1 MTMTLAGHDG
11 ARVVVTGS
19 FGWPCPRYGHC
30 WVHFRVLS
38 LLESLQSS
46 LLELANG
53 CCKPPFPSWI
63 LHSMVA
69 NHVQTFLSY
78 L

>member
-19 FGWPCPRYGHC
+19 LGWPCPRYGHC
-30 WVHFRVLS
+30 GVHFRVLS

-46 LLELANG
+46 LQSV
-53 CCKPPFPSWI
+53 C
-63 LHSMVA
+63 
-69 NHVQTFLSY
+69 
-78 L
+78 